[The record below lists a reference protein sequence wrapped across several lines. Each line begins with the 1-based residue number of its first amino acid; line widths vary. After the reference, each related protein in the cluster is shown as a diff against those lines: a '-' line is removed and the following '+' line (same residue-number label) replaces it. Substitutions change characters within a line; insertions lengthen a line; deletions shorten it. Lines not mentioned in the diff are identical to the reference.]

1 MSKDTKNTLTIDVSL
16 YEHYLDDS
24 DMSDAEK
31 NEFIQTMWNL
41 VCEFV
46 MIGFKIH
53 PIQQGYQECGK
64 DEKQD
69 TAPHALSLDVIKSLD
84 PDILDIKK
92 TNP

>member
-16 YEHYLDDS
+16 YQHYLDDS
-24 DMSDAEK
+24 DMSEAEK

-53 PIQQGYQECGK
+53 PIQQGYQKCGK
-64 DEKQD
+64 DEKQNI
-69 TAPHALSLDVIKSLD
+69 APHALNRDVIELID
-84 PDILDIKK
+84 PEILDLEKS
-92 TNP
+92 NS

>member
-1 MSKDTKNTLTIDVSL
+1 MSKNIKNTLTIDVSL

-46 MIGFKIH
+46 KVGYAVH
-53 PIQQGYQECGK
+53 PLHLEHETCGK
-64 DEKQD
+64 EDYKSLPKRNSHSSQIESQD
-69 TAPHALSLDVIKSLD
+69 T
-84 PDILDIKK
+84 
-92 TNP
+92 